1 MKNILSI
8 LVAVLM
14 LAGSAS
20 AQSADAGGTWDVN
33 LTTPNGPMTVSLTL
47 KKDGEKLTGSIA
59 GPQGEVA
66 IQGTQKEKAVSVNF
80 SVQTP
85 NGPFAIVMNGN
96 QDGDAISGT
105 MDFNG
110 QGQAEWSGK
119 RRGGTQAAAPAAAP
133 AQADKPPAQ
142 ADKPIDVTGA
152 WAFQIEIGGGTTG
165 TPTVTF
171 KQEGE
176 KLTGNYSSQ
185 VLGEQQLTGTI
196 KGNAIS
202 FGFTASF
209 DGNAVKVTYS
219 GTVEKDTMKGT
230 VTFGDLGEGTFSGK
244 RK

>member
-1 MKNILSI
+1 MKNILPI

-20 AQSADAGGTWDVN
+20 AQSADVGGTWDVN
-33 LTTPNGPMTVSLTL
+33 LTTPSGPMTVSLTL

-110 QGQAEWSGK
+110 QGQAEWSAK
-119 RRGGTQAAAPAAAP
+119 RRGGTQAAAPVAAP

-142 ADKPIDVTGA
+142 AEKPVDVTGA

-176 KLTGNYSSQ
+176 KLTRALLLAG
-185 VLGEQQLTGTI
+185 
-196 KGNAIS
+196 AWR
-202 FGFTASF
+202 A
-209 DGNAVKVTYS
+209 ATYRHDQ
-219 GTVEKDTMKGT
+219 GQR
-230 VTFGDLGEGTFSGK
+230 DLVRVYGLVRRQRRQGRRTQERS
-244 RK
+244 RKTR